1 MSRGKDGPEDVDA
14 TFAEIVADLRADG
27 FGLPEL
33 DTADTADNADS
44 AGGTAGAG
52 GASGRGVAEESE
64 TRKAPDR
71 PAEPKPPA
79 AADPPDT
86 GWRSGGGTSWD
97 STMFSD
103 DPAEDDEHFVPPEPP
118 PLPRPKM
125 GAFLILLLF
134 LAGLF
139 LLILPGAIGV
149 GPTVATPLGILAL
162 ATSIAL
168 LLLRVRQGPPPGAD
182 PSTGAQV

>member
-14 TFAEIVADLRADG
+14 TFAEIVADLRAGG
-27 FGLPEL
+27 FGLPEE
-33 DTADTADNADS
+33 DTGNTT
-44 AGGTAGAG
+44 GTAGA
-52 GASGRGVAEESE
+52 ES
-64 TRKAPDR
+64 RKTPER
-71 PAEPKPPA
+71 P
-79 AADPPDT
+79 ADPPAVEAPPEP
-86 GWRSGGGTSWD
+86 GWRSGGTSWD
-97 STMFSD
+97 TTIFSD
-103 DPAEDDEHFVPPEPP
+103 DPADDDEHYVPPEPP
-118 PLPRPKM
+118 PLPRPKL

-162 ATSIAL
+162 ATAIAL

-182 PSTGAQV
+182 PSNGAQV

>member
-33 DTADTADNADS
+33 DNADN
-44 AGGTAGAG
+44 AGGTAGA
-52 GASGRGVAEESE
+52 AGRGVAEEGES
-64 TRKAPDR
+64 RKTPDR
-71 PAEPKPPA
+71 PAEP
-79 AADPPDT
+79 AADPPEP
-86 GWRSGGGTSWD
+86 GWRSGGTSWD

-103 DPAEDDEHFVPPEPP
+103 DPADDDEHYVPPEPP

-139 LLILPGAIGV
+139 LLILPGVIGV

-182 PSTGAQV
+182 PSNGAQV

>member
-14 TFAEIVADLRADG
+14 TFAEIVADLRAGG
-27 FGLPEL
+27 FGLPEE
-33 DTADTADNADS
+33 DTAEAT
-44 AGGTAGAG
+44 GT
-52 GASGRGVAEESE
+52 ES
-64 TRKAPDR
+64 RKTPER
-71 PAEPKPPA
+71 P
-79 AADPPDT
+79 ADPPAVESPPEP
-86 GWRSGGGTSWD
+86 GWRSGGTSWD
-97 STMFSD
+97 TTMFSD
-103 DPAEDDEHFVPPEPP
+103 DPADDEEHYVPPEPP
-118 PLPRPKM
+118 PLPRPKL

-162 ATSIAL
+162 ATAIAL

-182 PSTGAQV
+182 PSNGAQV

>member
-27 FGLPEL
+27 FGLPES
-33 DTADTADNADS
+33 DTAD
-44 AGGTAGAG
+44 AG
-52 GASGRGVAEESE
+52 GAAAAPGVGAEGES
-64 TRKAPDR
+64 RKTPDR
-71 PAEPKPPA
+71 PAEPPA
-79 AADPPDT
+79 AESPPEP
-86 GWRSGGGTSWD
+86 GWRSGGTTWD
-97 STMFSD
+97 ATMFSD
-103 DPAEDDEHFVPPEPP
+103 DPADDDEHYVPPEPP

-139 LLILPGAIGV
+139 LLILPGVIGV

-162 ATSIAL
+162 ATAIAL

-182 PSTGAQV
+182 PSNGAQV

>member
-27 FGLPEL
+27 FGLPEDDIA
-33 DTADTADNADS
+33 DTADTADA
-44 AGGTAGAG
+44 AGTTGTASSASGAG
-52 GASGRGVAEESE
+52 AESE
-64 TRKAPDR
+64 SRRKPDR
-71 PAEPKPPA
+71 PAEPPAVDTPPE
-79 AADPPDT
+79 P
-86 GWRSGGGTSWD
+86 GWRSGGTSWD
-97 STMFSD
+97 ATMFSD
-103 DPAEDDEHFVPPEPP
+103 DPAGDDEHYVPPEPP

-134 LAGLF
+134 LCGLF
-139 LLILPGAIGV
+139 LLIVPGAIGV

-182 PSTGAQV
+182 PSNGAQV

>member
-33 DTADTADNADS
+33 DTADNADS
-44 AGGTAGAG
+44 AGGTGSAG
-52 GASGRGVAEESE
+52 GAAGRGVAEESE
-64 TRKAPDR
+64 SRKTPDR
-71 PAEPKPPA
+71 PAEPPA
-79 AADPPDT
+79 AADPPEP
-86 GWRSGGGTSWD
+86 GWRSGGTSWD

-103 DPAEDDEHFVPPEPP
+103 DPADDDEHYVPPDPP

-139 LLILPGAIGV
+139 LLILPDVIGV

-162 ATSIAL
+162 ATAIAL

-182 PSTGAQV
+182 PSNGAQV

>member
-14 TFAEIVADLRADG
+14 TFAEIVADLRAGG

-44 AGGTAGAG
+44 AGGAAGSA
-52 GASGRGVAEESE
+52 AGRGVAEESE
-64 TRKAPDR
+64 PRKAPDR

-86 GWRSGGGTSWD
+86 GWRSGGTTWD

-103 DPAEDDEHFVPPEPP
+103 DPAADDEHFVPPDPP

-139 LLILPGAIGV
+139 LLILPGVIGV

>member
-27 FGLPEL
+27 FGLSVEE
-33 DTADTADNADS
+33 DAADKAEKSGAADA
-44 AGGTAGAG
+44 AGTGF
-52 GASGRGVAEESE
+52 GVESE
-64 TRKAPDR
+64 SRRTPDR
-71 PAEPKPPA
+71 PAEPPA
-79 AADPPDT
+79 ADSPPEP
-86 GWRSGGGTSWD
+86 GWRSGGTSWD
-97 STMFSD
+97 TTMFSD
-103 DPAEDDEHFVPPEPP
+103 DPAGDDEHYVPPEPP

-182 PSTGAQV
+182 PSNGAQV

>member
-14 TFAEIVADLRADG
+14 TFAEIVADLRAGG
-27 FGLPEL
+27 FGLPEE
-33 DTADTADNADS
+33 DTETTAGTADTA
-44 AGGTAGAG
+44 GT
-52 GASGRGVAEESE
+52 ES
-64 TRKAPDR
+64 RKTPER
-71 PAEPKPPA
+71 P
-79 AADPPDT
+79 ADPPAVESPPEP
-86 GWRSGGGTSWD
+86 GWRSGGTSWD
-97 STMFSD
+97 TTMFSD
-103 DPAEDDEHFVPPEPP
+103 DPADDDEHYVPPEPP
-118 PLPRPKM
+118 PLPRPKL

-162 ATSIAL
+162 ATAIAL

-182 PSTGAQV
+182 PSNGAQV

>member
-14 TFAEIVADLRADG
+14 TFAEIVADLRAGG
-27 FGLPEL
+27 FGLPEA
-33 DTADTADNADS
+33 DTADTAEA
-44 AGGTAGAG
+44 AG
-52 GASGRGVAEESE
+52 SES
-64 TRKAPDR
+64 RKTPER
-71 PAEPKPPA
+71 PERP
-79 AADPPDT
+79 ADPPAVESPPEP
-86 GWRSGGGTSWD
+86 GWRSGGTSWD
-97 STMFSD
+97 ATMFSD
-103 DPAEDDEHFVPPEPP
+103 DPADDDEHYVPPEPP

-139 LLILPGAIGV
+139 LLVLPGAIGV

-182 PSTGAQV
+182 PSNGAQV